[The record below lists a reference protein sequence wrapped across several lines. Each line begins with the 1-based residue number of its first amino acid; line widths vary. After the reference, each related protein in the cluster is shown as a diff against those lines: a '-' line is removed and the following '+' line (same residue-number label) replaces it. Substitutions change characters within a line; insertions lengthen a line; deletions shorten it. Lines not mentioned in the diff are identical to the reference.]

1 MTCQQEPHTQFAIN
15 SHLRGGDILLF
26 HPRLRAALLAILALP
41 PLIRPAPSRA
51 DDQPFITLYTTD
63 VDTQGEREFE
73 QWLIWRADHAIG
85 TYRDLLAQSEIEYG
99 ITDDLQG
106 SLYLNYEWTREG
118 DAATPTSEQSLVGA
132 QGELIYRVLNVY
144 FDPVGL
150 AFYLEPS
157 FAAGQR
163 GLETKI
169 LLQKNFFN
177 DTLRFAFNTNFE
189 DDWDR
194 YRDRWVKMS
203 ALEFDAGLA
212 YNVTPDFSIGMEFD
226 NERAFNGLVL
236 GAPASEQSSAF
247 FIGPTVQYIGLPAT
261 VTFNVQTQLPW
272 AGSSGAAGLLENG
285 FVTQAERYR
294 IGLRLSKDF

>member
-1 MTCQQEPHTQFAIN
+1 M
-15 SHLRGGDILLF
+15 F
-26 HPRLRAALLAILALP
+26 HPKLWAAKLRPASLAACALSLLLAP
-41 PLIRPAPSRA
+41 SPSRA

-73 QWLIWRADHAIG
+73 QWLIWRADHAHG
-85 TYRDLLAQSEIEYG
+85 SYRDLLAQSEIEYG

-106 SLYLNYEWTREG
+106 SLYLNYEWTRDG
-118 DAATPTSEQSLVGA
+118 DGSGPSGEQSLVGA

-157 FAAGQR
+157 FAPGQR

-194 YRDRWVKMS
+194 YQDRWVETS
-203 ALEFDAGLA
+203 ALEFDAGFA
-212 YNVTPDFSIGMEFD
+212 YNVTPDFSVGLELD
-226 NERAFNGLVL
+226 NERAFDGLVL
-236 GAPASEQSSAF
+236 GASASEQTSAF
-247 FIGPTVQYIGLPAT
+247 FIGPTIQYVGLPMTITLSA
-261 VTFNVQTQLPW
+261 QTQLPW
-272 AGSSGAAGLLENG
+272 AGAPSQASGLLENG
-285 FVTQAERYR
+285 FVSQAERYR